1 MFLNSFWIFF
11 TITTIAV
18 TTHASPSAL
27 FLTPFINQ
35 NKTKEV
41 RLLSRVDPEYF
52 LNVTSYSGFLTVDE
66 RYNSNLFFWYF
77 PSPNKEESNKEWI
90 IWLQGGPG
98 STSLVGLFSEMGP
111 FEYIDDQLKLRETS
125 WCKDFS
131 MVFIDNPVGA
141 GFSFTDSQEG
151 YSVNMDTYS
160 ENLYRAVKQLV
171 VAYPELGPSPLYVAG
186 ESYAGRY
193 APGLA
198 DKILEGTKT
207 SDNSINLKGII
218 MGNPILDRQ
227 SIVDYTRVFYNWGL
241 VDSQGALAAKS
252 LQDQFNKAI
261 QDEDALAAS
270 DLRNRVLDKLQ
281 DIASKDETYNLLKD
295 HAIAHVKDFIPY
307 ITQDSI
313 RDKIHVGN
321 KTFNFSNNDVQK
333 YLRKDF
339 LASVS
344 SKVEELLEH
353 YRVLIYCGQLDLTT
367 PCVLSA
373 EARRRRWRWSRR
385 GEFLDAPR
393 TPWWFNGTVAGYV
406 KSGGGFTEVQVNGA
420 GHLVPMDKP
429 LQAKSLI
436 SSFILNR
443 NLPMPPTYKINY
455 DDIPIYEEYTDLGHY
470 ENSEFKIGLI
480 ASVVV
485 NVLLVIGAAAG
496 LVVFVRWK
504 RQNEFYYSPLN
515 EGILTMT

>member
-1 MFLNSFWIFF
+1 MFLNGLWIAF
-11 TITTIAV
+11 TITAFAV
-18 TTHASPSAL
+18 TTHALKPAL
-27 FLTPFINQ
+27 FLTPFIKQ
-35 NKTKEV
+35 NKTEEA
-41 RLLSRVDPEYF
+41 RLSSRVDPENF

-66 RYNSNLFFWYF
+66 THNSNLFFWYF
-77 PSPNKEESNKEWI
+77 PASNKKGSNTEWI

-98 STSLVGLFSEMGP
+98 ATSLVGLFSEMGP

-131 MVFIDNPVGA
+131 MVFIDNPVGT
-141 GFSFTDSQEG
+141 GFSFTDTPDG
-151 YSVNMDTYS
+151 YSTNMDMYS

-171 VAYPELGPSPLYVAG
+171 VVYPELGPSPLFVAG

-193 APGLA
+193 VPGLA

-218 MGNPILDRQ
+218 MGNPVIDRQ
-227 SIVDYTRVFYNWGL
+227 SVVDFTRVFYNWGL

-252 LQDQFNKAI
+252 LQEQFNKAV
-261 QDEDALAAS
+261 QNEDSVAAFE
-270 DLRNRVLDKLQ
+270 LRDRVLDKLQ
-281 DIASKDETYNLLKD
+281 EIAFKGETYNLLKE

-307 ITQDSI
+307 ITQESI
-313 RDKIHVGN
+313 RDKIHAGD
-321 KTFNFSNNDVQK
+321 KKFNFHNYDVQK
-333 YLRKDF
+333 YLKTDF

-344 SKVEELLEH
+344 PKIEKLLEH
-353 YRVLIYCGQLDLTT
+353 CRVLIYCGQLDLTT

-373 EARRRRWRWSRR
+373 EARRGRWRWSRR
-385 GEFLDAPR
+385 GDFLAAPR
-393 TPWWFNGTVAGYV
+393 TPWWLNETVAGYV

-429 LQAKSLI
+429 VQAKSLVTD
-436 SSFILNR
+436 FIHNR
-443 NLPMPPTYKINY
+443 NLTMPPTYKINY
-455 DDIPIYEEYTDLGHY
+455 EDIPNYEEYTDLSHY
-470 ENSEFKIGLI
+470 ENSEFKYGLI
-480 ASVVV
+480 ASVIV

-496 LVVFVRWK
+496 LVMFIRWK
-504 RQNEFYYSPLN
+504 RQNEFFYSPLN